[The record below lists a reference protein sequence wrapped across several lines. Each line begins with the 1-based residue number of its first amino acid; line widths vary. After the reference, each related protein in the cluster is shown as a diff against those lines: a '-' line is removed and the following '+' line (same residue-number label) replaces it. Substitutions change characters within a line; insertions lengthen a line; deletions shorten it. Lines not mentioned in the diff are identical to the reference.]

1 MVCEDDLLETEE
13 VKAPAELDELVAA
26 EPEVTAP
33 LVSEAME
40 LPPEVDMAPE
50 PEVRSD
56 CSVVYLEDPPEMP
69 EVTEPEA
76 PETGVDL
83 RVVVAAESE
92 VTAPLVSEAMELPP
106 EVDMTLALK

>member
-1 MVCEDDLLETEE
+1 M
-13 VKAPAELDELVAA
+13 
-26 EPEVTAP
+26 
-33 LVSEAME
+33 
-40 LPPEVDMAPE
+40 
-50 PEVRSD
+50 
-56 CSVVYLEDPPEMP
+56 EDPPEMP

-106 EVDMTLALK
+106 EVDMALLLR